1 MNDEN
6 LHPLQ
11 QCLRDNGDLIAA
23 EATITQQAQL
33 IGHLTTELDELKAE
47 IENRKDIQVIAFD
60 LFGDISKALGI
71 DPKEVEDPH
80 SLVPVIHKLTREL
93 ATWQAN
99 HADMVERNAILRE
112 RPDLPV
118 DRIPAFER
126 LISLQAENRGLK
138 IGLKD
143 VQQLLNDQLDAN
155 LALHGLYV
163 DIGDV
168 LDMDPEE
175 RDKDYRVLVDAIEDM
190 MSELGEAQKRIQLLE
205 SKQ

>member
-1 MNDEN
+1 MPNAEN

-47 IENRKDIQVIAFD
+47 VEWRKSLQATAFD
-60 LFGDISKALGI
+60 LFGVISKALGI
-71 DPKEVEDPH
+71 DPKELEDPH
-80 SLVPVIHKLTREL
+80 SLVPVIHKLNREL
-93 ATWQAN
+93 ATWKAN

-118 DRIPAFER
+118 DRLPTFER

-138 IGLKD
+138 VGLKD
-143 VQQLLNDQLDAN
+143 LQQLLDAQLN
-155 LALHGLYV
+155 
-163 DIGDV
+163 
-168 LDMDPEE
+168 
-175 RDKDYRVLVDAIEDM
+175 
-190 MSELGEAQKRIQLLE
+190 E
-205 SKQ
+205 STQ